1 MGKGK
6 KGGKRM
12 NKAQLTEKLQE
23 FFASQPGVTLSFKEI
38 FRGLHLT
45 THPLKMLAIDIMEEM
60 AWDDYLAK
68 VSDNSYRLNQSVQVM
83 EGKFVRKSN
92 GKNSVIPDGSEKP
105 IFVSER
111 NSMGALNGDRV
122 EFTFLARRK
131 NHIKEAQVNKI
142 LERAKDSFVGR
153 LKVDKDIAYLVTPGD
168 VFAHNIIIPRRK
180 LKGGKTDDKAVVR
193 IIEWPDGEN
202 KSPIGEVVDV
212 LGQTGDNDVE
222 MNTILAQYGLPYKYP
237 KNVED
242 AANKLQE
249 KSQNKIIRSVRTS
262 DRYLPVPS
270 TRKMPRTSTMHSVS
284 RSWRMATGR
293 WVFTSPMFLTT
304 SQKEALSTRKP

>member
-12 NKAQLTEKLQE
+12 NKAQLTEMLQE
-23 FFASQPGVTLSFKEI
+23 FFAERPGETLSFKEI
-38 FRGLHLT
+38 FRSLHLT

-68 VSDNSYRLNQSVQVM
+68 VSDNSYRLNQSIQVM
-83 EGKFVRKSN
+83 EGKFVRKAN

-142 LERAKDSFVGR
+142 LERAKDTFVG
-153 LKVDKDIAYLVTPGD
+153 
-168 VFAHNIIIPRRK
+168 
-180 LKGGKTDDKAVVR
+180 
-193 IIEWPDGEN
+193 
-202 KSPIGEVVDV
+202 
-212 LGQTGDNDVE
+212 
-222 MNTILAQYGLPYKYP
+222 
-237 KNVED
+237 
-242 AANKLQE
+242 
-249 KSQNKIIRSVRTS
+249 TS
-262 DRYLPVPS
+262 E
-270 TRKMPRTSTMHSVS
+270 S
-284 RSWRMATGR
+284 R
-293 WVFTSPMFLTT
+293 
-304 SQKEALSTRKP
+304 

>member
-12 NKAQLTEKLQE
+12 NKAQLTEMLQE
-23 FFASQPGVTLSFKEI
+23 FFANQPGVTLSFKEI

-45 THPLKMLAIDIMEEM
+45 THPLKMLAIDIIEEM

-92 GKNSVIPDGSEKP
+92 GKNSVIPEGSEKP

-193 IIEWPDGEN
+193 IIEWPDEEN

-212 LGQTGDNDVE
+212 LGQKGDNDVE
-222 MNTILAQYGLPYKYP
+222 MNSILAQYGLPYKYP
-237 KNVED
+237 
-242 AANKLQE
+242 
-249 KSQNKIIRSVRTS
+249 
-262 DRYLPVPS
+262 
-270 TRKMPRTSTMHSVS
+270 
-284 RSWRMATGR
+284 
-293 WVFTSPMFLTT
+293 
-304 SQKEALSTRKP
+304 